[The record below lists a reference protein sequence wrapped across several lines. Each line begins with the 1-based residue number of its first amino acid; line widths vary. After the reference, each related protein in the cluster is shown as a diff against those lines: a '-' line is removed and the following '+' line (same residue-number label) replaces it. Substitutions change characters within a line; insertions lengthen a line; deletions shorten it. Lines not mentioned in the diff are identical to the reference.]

1 MKKYRVVVTV
11 TEYYE
16 VYVNAEDEEEAED
29 LAIENYGC
37 DGELFNTLSDVASV
51 EEEEE

>member
-1 MKKYRVVVTV
+1 MKRYRVVVTV

-29 LAIENYGC
+29 IALENYGV
-37 DGELFNTLSDVASV
+37 DGGIFNTLSDVIDV
-51 EEEEE
+51 EEES

>member
-1 MKKYRVVVTV
+1 MKKYRAVVTV

-29 LAIENYGC
+29 VALENYGC
-37 DGELFNTLSDVASV
+37 NGEIFNTLSDVVSV
-51 EEEEE
+51 EEES

>member
-1 MKKYRVVVTV
+1 MAKYRVVVTV

-29 LAIENYGC
+29 LALENYGS
-37 DGELFNTLSDVASV
+37 DGEIFNTLSDVTSV
-51 EEEEE
+51 EEEAE

>member
-16 VYVNAEDEEEAED
+16 TYVNAEDEEEAED
-29 LAIENYGC
+29 IALENYF
-37 DGELFNTLSDVASV
+37 DGELFKTLSDVASV
-51 EEEEE
+51 EEEE

>member
-1 MKKYRVVVTV
+1 MKKYRVVVTI

-29 LAIENYGC
+29 TALENYF
-37 DGELFNTLSDVASV
+37 DGEIFNTLSDVVSV
-51 EEEEE
+51 EEDS

>member
-1 MKKYRVVVTV
+1 MAKYRVIVAV

-29 LAIENYGC
+29 IACKNYF
-37 DGELFNTLSDVASV
+37 DGELFNTLTDAVNI
-51 EEEEE
+51 EEELQ

>member
-1 MKKYRVVVTV
+1 MAKYRVVVAI

-29 LAIENYGC
+29 LALENYGC
-37 DGELFNTLSDVASV
+37 DGEIFNTLSDVVNV
-51 EEEEE
+51 EEEEQ

>member
-1 MKKYRVVVTV
+1 MKRYRVVVTV

-29 LAIENYGC
+29 IALENYGI
-37 DGELFNTLSDVASV
+37 DGELFNTLSDVVNV

>member
-1 MKKYRVVVTV
+1 MKRYRVIVAV

-29 LAIENYGC
+29 IAYENYF
-37 DGELFNTLSDVASV
+37 DGELSIR
-51 EEEEE
+51 